1 MISDS
6 LRSSICL
13 DVSYQLVKLTE
24 QLEKIGLYC
33 VLNRKLACISV
44 YANLRQKGQTPPV
57 IVFCNSDKD
66 GAPFISY
73 FSFVPE
79 DGEYVEIW
87 QRASILYKATHI
99 KTLIDNAWKCPRVKI
114 PGCDMK

>member
-6 LRSSICL
+6 LRSSISL

-24 QLEKIGLYC
+24 QLEKLGLYC
-33 VLNRKLACISV
+33 ELNRKLACIFV
-44 YANLRQKGQTPPV
+44 YENSEQKGPTPLV
-57 IVFCNSDKD
+57 IICCNSDKE
-66 GAPFISY
+66 GAPFITY

-79 DGEYVEIW
+79 DDDYIEIW

-99 KTLIDNAWKCPRVKI
+99 KTLIDNAWKIPRVKI
-114 PGCDMK
+114 PGCDVK

>member
-6 LRSSICL
+6 LRSAVSL
-13 DVSYQLVKLTE
+13 DVSYQLVKLRE
-24 QLEKIGLYC
+24 QLEKLGLYC
-33 VLNRKLACISV
+33 ELNRKYACISV
-44 YANLRQKGQTPPV
+44 YANSEQKGQNPPV
-57 IVFCNSDKD
+57 IVCCKEDKN
-66 GAPFISY
+66 GAPFITY

-79 DGEYVEIW
+79 DDDYIEIW

-99 KTLIDNAWKCPRVKI
+99 KTLIDNAWQIPRVKI

>member
-6 LRSSICL
+6 LRSTVGL

-24 QLEKIGLYC
+24 QLEKLGLC
-33 VLNRKLACISV
+33 CELNRKLACISV
-44 YANLRQKGQTPPV
+44 YVNSEQKGQNPPV
-57 IVFCNSDKD
+57 IVCCREDKN
-66 GAPFISY
+66 GAPFITY
-73 FSFVPE
+73 FSLIPE

-99 KTLIDNAWKCPRVKI
+99 KTLIDNAWKGPRVKI
-114 PGCDMK
+114 PGCDIK